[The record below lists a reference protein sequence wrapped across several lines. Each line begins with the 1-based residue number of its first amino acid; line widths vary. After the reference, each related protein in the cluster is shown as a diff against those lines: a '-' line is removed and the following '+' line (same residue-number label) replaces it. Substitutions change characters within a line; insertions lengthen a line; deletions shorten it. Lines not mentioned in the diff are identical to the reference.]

1 LSIWD
6 AKAPLLLLHRSLKHV
21 PDLPRYDL
29 MLSPQFYV
37 LKREELPVKYAFQAK
52 KLAPSILEDL
62 VGDGPVTYEVFRDE
76 EGLWNFV
83 AFDPDAVGHFLASRG
98 GSLDRVGRFYFAEQA
113 RDHFEPPVVLSTSE
127 VLGVV
132 NGTVTVIPAKLLSDS
147 RTTVSFDEAFRPEQ
161 GFAFKRSRK
170 KGALDGRVSMAAAA
184 VLLVLGLA
192 YAAEGFRYQ
201 RALQQ
206 AKVSLEN
213 AMGSDPTLRGSY
225 ARDAIHKK
233 YRAVD
238 TTQRAVRERLKALGR
253 LTSKVTKLD
262 RLTIT
267 PEKYQA
273 VMSVPDDPKI
283 VRSLEELAK
292 NGHLEGVKIASGK
305 LETAGGTP

>member
-6 AKAPLLLLHRSLKHV
+6 AKAPLLLLHRALKHV

-62 VGDGPVTYEVFRDE
+62 VGEGPVTYEVFRDE

-83 AFDPDAVGHFLASRG
+83 AFDPDAVGHFLAARG

-113 RDHFEPPVVLSTSE
+113 REHFEPPVVLSASE

-132 NGTVTVIPAKLLSDS
+132 NGTVTVPAKLLSDT
-147 RTTVSFDEAFRPEQ
+147 RTTASFDEAFRPEQ
-161 GFAFKRSRK
+161 GFAFKHARK
-170 KGALDGRVSMAAAA
+170 KGTLDSRVSMAAA
-184 VLLVLGLA
+184 VILLVLGLA

-201 RALQQ
+201 RALDQ

-213 AMGSDPTLRGSY
+213 ALGSDPALRGSY
-225 ARDAIHKK
+225 ARIYKK
-233 YRAVD
+233 YRSVD
-238 TTQRAVRERLKALGR
+238 TSQRAVRERLKALGR
-253 LTSKVTKLD
+253 LTSKVTRLD
-262 RLTIT
+262 HLTIT
-267 PEKYQA
+267 PEKYRA
-273 VMSVPDDPKI
+273 VLSVPSDPKT
-283 VRSLEELAK
+283 VRSLQELAK
-292 NGHLEGVKIASGK
+292 NGHLDGVKIAAGK